1 MIEYDNKSTRL
12 QKRLKG
18 LGRAIAGLDELYLYG
33 VYPQNYPHLSI
44 VVEECK
50 DHLKRAAKD
59 TKFEITELEEPNAKY
74 DLTDKDTLEVIQDH
88 DE

>member
-1 MIEYDNKSTRL
+1 MIEFDSKVARL

-33 VYPQNYPHLSI
+33 VYPQNYPNLSL

-50 DHLKRAAKD
+50 DHLKKTAKD
-59 TKFEITELEEPNAKY
+59 TKIEIAEMEEPHSKY
-74 DLTDKDTLEVIQDH
+74 DISDIKEALEIAD
-88 DE
+88 D